1 MKWGV
6 RSDVALT
13 IVLACA
19 GSPGV
24 DWERSDAAICVA
36 SLKGHGNVDQPARIC
51 GATRPRR
58 A

>member
-6 RSDVALT
+6 RSGVALT

-24 DWERSDAAICVA
+24 DLGTIRRRNLCCFA
-36 SLKGHGNVDQPARIC
+36 KGHGNVDQPAGIC